1 MSSIENKPKLKRII
15 IPQDGYGKYLDQEL
29 YLSKLD
35 LYCDNLLDKEAK
47 IAVSNILSVMEAIK
61 LDKMKADYKSPQV
74 LAAQEKKALKYANNL
89 YCYLKS
95 TTILNKNQKSNSE
108 TWLTLAFAAVEN
120 KLIGEELSLKQ
131 KQEVG
136 IATLEQTSDYI
147 SSQVIKRTLFE
158 DEAFFKRTIKSKFYD
173 NCTIDENLDIGEVE
187 KIIKFKDLIIESLI
201 EAINKIK
208 FKKVNILIKTL
219 SMVFKNINHI
229 LDPAQ
234 KEEQA
239 KKQNFF
245 RRLIPNIRPI
255 DTISFFTSSLGAVFG
270 IYLGL
275 KPELVFI
282 PFSAATLTGT
292 GYYIGA
298 QIGNVLEKQIINSL
312 NSQYLELSKIKDIII
327 QYDYNPDIQKKL
339 LAAKQIN
346 QLINL
351 EGNIS
356 VQLDKNTK
364 IEVTDIKENLIRNEQ
379 KVKIENSEQINSPEE
394 VLNPSH
400 KGKKSLSI

>member
-1 MSSIENKPKLKRII
+1 MSSIENKPKSKKII
-15 IPQDGYGKYLDQEL
+15 IPKDGYGKYLDQEL
-29 YLSKLD
+29 YLSKIE
-35 LYCDNLLDKEAK
+35 LYCDNLLDKESK
-47 IAVSNILSVMEAIK
+47 IAISNILSVMEAIK
-61 LDKMKADYKSPQV
+61 LDKINADYKSPQV
-74 LAAQEKKALKYANNL
+74 LSTQEKKALKYANNL

-95 TTILNKNQKSNSE
+95 NTILNKNHQANSD

-120 KLIGEELSLKQ
+120 KLIGEELTLKH

-136 IATLEQTSDYI
+136 IASLEQTSDYI
-147 SSQVIKRTLFE
+147 SSQVIKKTLFE
-158 DEAFFKRTIKSKFYD
+158 EEAFFKTTLKNKFYN
-173 NCTIDENLDIGEVE
+173 NCTIDENIDIGEIE

-229 LDPAQ
+229 LNPVQ
-234 KEEQA
+234 KEVQT
-239 KKQNFF
+239 KKHSFF
-245 RRLIPNIRPI
+245 KSLIPNIRPI
-255 DTISFFTSSLGAVFG
+255 DTISFFTSSLGAVCG

-298 QIGNVLEKQIINSL
+298 QIGNTLEKQIINNL
-312 NSQYLELSKIKDIII
+312 NSQYIELSKIKDIII
-327 QYDYNPDIQKKL
+327 EYDYNPDIQKKL

-351 EGNIS
+351 EENVS
-356 VQLDKNTK
+356 VQLNKTTK
-364 IEVTDIKENLIRNEQ
+364 IEVTKIKENLISNEQ
-379 KVKIENSEQINSPEE
+379 KVKIENSGKIDPPEGAH
-394 VLNPSH
+394 NPSN